1 MLQDKNGE
9 DTHIDKNTPEEQDNN
24 QSESQP
30 EMNVSDTQTGGGE
43 EASLQKQLDEQKD
56 KYLRLYA
63 EFENY
68 KKRSARERIDHSKL
82 AGQDIIRDLLPVLD
96 DFQRAQKAYAQDK
109 NAENYVQGTKLIFE
123 KLQKTL
129 QNKGLKPVE
138 SIGKDFNIEFHEAI
152 AEVPAPSD
160 ELKGKIID
168 ETESGYT
175 LNDTVIRYAKVV
187 VGK

>member
-1 MLQDKNGE
+1 MLQDKSAE
-9 DTHIDKNTPEEQDNN
+9 DPHIDKNTPEDQEQN

-30 EMNVSDTQTGGGE
+30 ETNVSGTQTGNDE
-43 EASLQKQLDEQKD
+43 ISLQKQIDEQKD

-63 EFENY
+63 EFENF
-68 KKRSARERIDHSKL
+68 KKRSARERQEYLKL
-82 AGQDIIRDLLPVLD
+82 AGQEIIRDLLPVLD
-96 DFQRAQKAYAQDK
+96 DSLRAQKAYTQDN

-123 KLQKTL
+123 KLQRTL

-152 AEVPAPSD
+152 AEVPAPS
-160 ELKGKIID
+160 EEQKGKILD